1 MPPFCNARF
10 QLASSL
16 SYLGIRHCSF
26 SGSYIEREFCSPQ
39 IKRSTKTHE
48 SGPGCKPFGV
58 ISWID
63 CSDRCIQTTSP
74 KEPTTTAYSN
84 CFLNCSNCKR
94 RLSTSPASASTRCSR
109 LTTLS
114 ASADLRDCLLTGCSP
129 STSSD
134 CTSPASRCA

>member
-10 QLASSL
+10 HLASSL

-26 SGSYIEREFCSPQ
+26 SGSYIERVLLAPDKTIHENTR
-39 IKRSTKTHE
+39 IKTRLQAIWCDFVDRLFRSVFK
-48 SGPGCKPFGV
+48 V
-58 ISWID
+58 
-63 CSDRCIQTTSP
+63 QTQR
-74 KEPTTTAYSN
+74 KPTTTAYSN

-114 ASADLRDCLLTGCSP
+114 ASVDFRDCLLTGCSP
-129 STSSD
+129 STSSI